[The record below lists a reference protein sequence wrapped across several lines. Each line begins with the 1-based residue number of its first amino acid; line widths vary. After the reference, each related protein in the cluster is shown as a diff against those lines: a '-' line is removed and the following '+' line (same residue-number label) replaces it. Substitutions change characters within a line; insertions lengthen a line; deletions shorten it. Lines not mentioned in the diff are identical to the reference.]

1 MAKADLVEMQQQ
13 KGGYDAVNTTSS
25 PGNTDDGAKNNHH
38 HESGAYPYATDG
50 GTGDSTLRRLF
61 SFWQLLAFA
70 LIFMSS
76 WEVMAMDMGA
86 TFYNGGPQTLAWG
99 IVLVVVGAMA
109 QALSMAE
116 LATIQPIAGA
126 QYHWTHFLAPEK
138 HRRFIT
144 WMQGWVTWFAWVSAL
159 AGSAASEANIMIGL
173 VSTNYPSYTF
183 QPWHIT
189 MVIIA
194 QLVACA
200 LINMYAFRTIPWMEL
215 LAGVL
220 HVVLWLV
227 FVVVLLTLAPR
238 ASAEFVFFERTVSSG
253 WTNGFVSWNIGMLV
267 PAWGFIGFD
276 GVVHMAEETKK
287 AKQAVPRAMLWTII
301 LNGVLSYGI
310 ILAILFGMGGDPATT
325 EAILSSDYP
334 IIPLLFNAAGP
345 AAGTAMVVG
354 LLVITF
360 CVVAASLASVSRIT
374 WAWARDGGLPRYFA
388 KIHPTHRVPIRS
400 VWLPCVIVTCLSL
413 FTVGNNATATVFSAF
428 TALSS
433 LGLYGSYI
441 IAISCML
448 HARLTGRIGHGA
460 GYQVQYGGWSLPR
473 GWGTPINVYALLWS
487 MYLSVWLPFPQTI
500 PVTGTEMNY
509 AGPIY
514 VVVVVGA
521 VSLWFTWGKKH
532 WPGLNKSAIDNVVA
546 YN

>member
-1 MAKADLVEMQQQ
+1 MAQADFIEMQQP
-13 KGGYDAVNTTSS
+13 KGEYAAVNTTSS
-25 PGNTDDGAKNNHH
+25 SEKTSGSAHAPVDDNVG
-38 HESGAYPYATDG
+38 S
-50 GTGDSTLRRLF
+50 SLRRLF

-99 IVLVVVGAMA
+99 IILVVVGAMA

-159 AGSAASEANIMIGL
+159 AGSAASEANIIMGL
-173 VSTNYPSYTF
+173 VVTNYPSYSF
-183 QPWHIT
+183 QPWHLT
-189 MVIIA
+189 LVIVA
-194 QLVACA
+194 QLVACG
-200 LINMYAFRTIPWMEL
+200 LINMYAFRSIPWMEL

-220 HVVLWLV
+220 HVVLWV
-227 FVVVLLTLAPR
+227 VIVVVLLALAPR
-238 ASAEFVFFERTVSSG
+238 ASADFVFFERTVSSG

-276 GVVHMAEETKK
+276 GVVHMSEEVRR
-287 AKQAVPRAMLWTII
+287 AKQAVPRAMLWTIV
-301 LNGVLSYGI
+301 LNGIMSYGI
-310 ILAILFGMGGDPATT
+310 ILAILFAMGEPDAVL
-325 EAILSSDYP
+325 ASDYP
-334 IIPLLFNAAGP
+334 IIPLLFNAAG
-345 AAGTAMVVG
+345 AKAGTAMVCG
-354 LLVITF
+354 LLIITF

-388 KIHPTHRVPIRS
+388 KIHPKHRVPVRS
-400 VWLPCVIVTCLSL
+400 VWLPCVIVTLLSL
-413 FTVGNNATATVFSAF
+413 FTVGNNATATIFSAF

-433 LGLYGSYI
+433 LGLYSSYI

-448 HARLTGRIGHGA
+448 HARMTGRIGHGPE
-460 GYQVQYGGWSLPR
+460 YEVQYGGWSLPK
-473 GWGTPINVYALLWS
+473 GWGTPINIYALLWS
-487 MYLSVWLPFPQTI
+487 MYLSIWLPFPQTV

-509 AGPIY
+509 AGPVY

-521 VSLWFTWGKKH
+521 VSFWYTWGKKH
-532 WPGLNKSAIDNVVA
+532 WPGLNKTAIENVEA
-546 YN
+546 HD

>member
-1 MAKADLVEMQQQ
+1 MGQADVIEMQRPENA
-13 KGGYDAVNTTSS
+13 YAAVNTMTSS
-25 PGNTDDGAKNNHH
+25 SGKTDDSAGDH
-38 HESGAYPYATDG
+38 HEDRHEHSDG
-50 GTGDSTLRRLF
+50 GTGSFSLRRLF

-116 LATIQPIAGA
+116 LAAIQPIAGA

-159 AGSAASEANIMIGL
+159 AGSAASEANIIIGL
-173 VSTNYPSYTF
+173 VSTNYPSYQF

-194 QLVACA
+194 QLVACG

-220 HVVLWLV
+220 HVALWLI
-227 FVVVLLTLAPR
+227 FIVVLLTLAPR
-238 ASAEFVFFERTVSSG
+238 ASTEFVFFERTVSSG

-267 PAWGFIGFD
+267 PAWGFVGFD
-276 GVVHMAEETKK
+276 GVVHMAEEVRR
-287 AKQAVPRAMLWTII
+287 AKQAVPRAMLWTIVI
-301 LNGVLSYGI
+301 NGVLSYGI
-310 ILAILFGMGGDPATT
+310 IMAILFGMGGAT
-325 EAILSSDYP
+325 EDILASDYP

-345 AAGTAMVVG
+345 KAGTAMVCG
-354 LLVITF
+354 LLIISF
-360 CVVAASLASVSRIT
+360 CVVTASLASVSRIT

-388 KIHPTHRVPIRS
+388 KVHPKHRVPIRS
-400 VWLPCVIVTCLSL
+400 VWLPCIIVACLSL

-433 LGLYGSYI
+433 LGLYSSYI

-448 HARLTGRIGHGA
+448 HARVTGRIGHGLE
-460 GYQVQYGGWSLPR
+460 YQVQYGSWSLPK
-473 GWGTPINVYALLWS
+473 GWGVPINIYALLWS
-487 MYLSVWLPFPQTI
+487 MYLTIWLPFPQTV

-514 VVVVVGA
+514 VVAVVGA
-521 VSLWFTWGKKH
+521 LTLWFARGQKH
-532 WPGLNKSAIDNVVA
+532 WPGLNKTAIANVET

>member
-1 MAKADLVEMQQQ
+1 MAQASSVEMRQP
-13 KGGYDAVNTTSS
+13 KSDYAAVNTTSS
-25 PGNTDDGAKNNHH
+25 SGNTEDGTENRH
-38 HESGAYPYATDG
+38 HESGYEHTDG
-50 GTGDSTLRRLF
+50 GTGDSSLRRLF

-86 TFYNGGPQTLAWG
+86 TFYNGGRQTLAWG

-116 LATIQPIAGA
+116 LAAIQPIAGA
-126 QYHWTHFLAPEK
+126 QYHWTHFLAPQN

-159 AGSAASEANIMIGL
+159 AGSAASEANIIIGL
-173 VSTNYPSYTF
+173 VSTNYPSYQF

-194 QLVACA
+194 QLVACG

-215 LAGVL
+215 VAGVL
-220 HVVLWLV
+220 HIVLWLI

-238 ASAEFVFFERTVSSG
+238 ASADFVFFERTVSSG
-253 WTNGFVSWNIGMLV
+253 WTNSFVSWNIGMLV

-276 GVVHMAEETKK
+276 GVVHMAEEVRQ
-287 AKQAVPRAMLWTII
+287 AKQAVPRAMLWTIV

-310 ILAILFGMGGDPATT
+310 IMAILFGMGGAT
-325 EAILSSDYP
+325 EEILASDYP

-345 AAGTAMVVG
+345 KAGTAMVCG
-354 LLVITF
+354 LLIITF

-388 KIHPTHRVPIRS
+388 RVHPKHRVPIRS
-400 VWLPCVIVTCLSL
+400 VWLPCIIVTCLSL
-413 FTVGNNATATVFSAF
+413 FTVGNTATATVFSAF

-433 LGLYGSYI
+433 LGLYSSYI

-448 HARLTGRIGHGA
+448 HARMTGRIGHGPE
-460 GYQVQYGGWSLPR
+460 YQVQYGGWSLPK
-473 GWGTPINVYALLWS
+473 GWGLPINIYALLWS
-487 MYLSVWLPFPQTI
+487 MYLTVWLPFPQTV
-500 PVTGTEMNY
+500 PVTATEMNY

-514 VVVVVGA
+514 VVAVVGA
-521 VSLWFTWGKKH
+521 LTLWFARGKKH
-532 WPGLNKSAIDNVVA
+532 WPGLNKTAIENVEA

>member
-1 MAKADLVEMQQQ
+1 MGRADVIEMR
-13 KGGYDAVNTTSS
+13 GPGNDYAAVNTATSS
-25 PGNTDDGAKNNHH
+25 SGKTDDSTGDH
-38 HESGAYPYATDG
+38 HESGRGHPDG
-50 GTGDSTLRRLF
+50 GTGGSSLRRLF

-116 LATIQPIAGA
+116 LAAIQPIAGA

-159 AGSAASEANIMIGL
+159 AGSAASEANIIIGL
-173 VSTNYPSYTF
+173 VSTNYPSYQF

-194 QLVACA
+194 QLVACG

-220 HVVLWLV
+220 HVALWLV
-227 FVVVLLTLAPR
+227 FVVVLLALAPR

-276 GVVHMAEETKK
+276 GVVHMAEEVRR
-287 AKQAVPRAMLWTII
+287 AKQAVPRAMLWTIV

-310 ILAILFGMGGDPATT
+310 IMAILFGMGGAT
-325 EAILSSDYP
+325 EEILASDYP
-334 IIPLLFNAAGP
+334 IIPLLLNAAGP
-345 AAGTAMVVG
+345 KAGTAMVCG
-354 LLVITF
+354 LLIITF

-388 KIHPTHRVPIRS
+388 KVHPKHRVPIRS
-400 VWLPCVIVTCLSL
+400 VWLPCIIVTCLSL

-433 LGLYGSYI
+433 LGLYSSYI

-448 HARLTGRIGHGA
+448 HARATGRIGHGTE
-460 GYQVQYGGWSLPR
+460 YQVQYGSWSLPK
-473 GWGTPINVYALLWS
+473 GWGMPINIYALVWS
-487 MYLSVWLPFPQTI
+487 MYLTIWLPFPQTI
-500 PVTGTEMNY
+500 PVTATEMNY

-514 VVVVVGA
+514 VVAMVGA
-521 VSLWFTWGKKH
+521 LTLWFARGKKH
-532 WPGLNKSAIDNVVA
+532 WPGLNKTAIANVEA

>member
-1 MAKADLVEMQQQ
+1 MAQADFIEMQQP
-13 KGGYDAVNTTSS
+13 KGEYAAVNTTSS
-25 PGNTDDGAKNNHH
+25 SEKTSGSAHTQVDDNVG
-38 HESGAYPYATDG
+38 S
-50 GTGDSTLRRLF
+50 SLRRLF

-99 IVLVVVGAMA
+99 IILVVVGAMA

-116 LATIQPIAGA
+116 LVTIQPIAGA

-159 AGSAASEANIMIGL
+159 AGSAASEANIIMGL
-173 VSTNYPSYTF
+173 VVTNYPSYAF
-183 QPWHIT
+183 QPWHLT
-189 MVIIA
+189 LVIVA
-194 QLVACA
+194 QLVACG

-220 HVVLWLV
+220 HVVLWV
-227 FVVVLLTLAPR
+227 VIVVVLLALAPR
-238 ASAEFVFFERTVSSG
+238 ASADFVFFERTVSSG

-276 GVVHMAEETKK
+276 GVVHMSEEVRR
-287 AKQAVPRAMLWTII
+287 AKQAVPRAMLWTIV
-301 LNGVLSYGI
+301 LNGIMSYGI
-310 ILAILFGMGGDPATT
+310 ILAILFAMGEPDEVLA
-325 EAILSSDYP
+325 SDYP
-334 IIPLLFNAAGP
+334 IIPLLFNAAG
-345 AAGTAMVVG
+345 AKAGTAMVCG
-354 LLVITF
+354 LLIITF

-388 KIHPTHRVPIRS
+388 KIHPKYRVPVRS
-400 VWLPCVIVTCLSL
+400 VWLPCVIVTLLSL
-413 FTVGNNATATVFSAF
+413 FTVGNNATATIFSAF

-433 LGLYGSYI
+433 LGLYSSYI

-448 HARLTGRIGHGA
+448 HARMTGRIGHGPE
-460 GYQVQYGGWSLPR
+460 YEVQYGGWSLPK
-473 GWGTPINVYALLWS
+473 GWGTPINIYALLWS
-487 MYLSVWLPFPQTI
+487 MYLSIWLPFPQTV

-509 AGPIY
+509 AGPVY

-521 VSLWFTWGKKH
+521 VSFWYTWGKKH
-532 WPGLNKSAIDNVVA
+532 WPGLNKTAIENVEA
-546 YN
+546 HD